1 MRRETQNRVDSFV
14 QPKQP
19 VGLEMKLLSTGQRLV
34 EVGKNI
40 SEDERVEFIKEK
52 FAEIADVLLEMEANK
67 ELTNRYHQTMHDEA
81 IIDIIKT
88 SMISAKVLT
97 FKFLD

>member
-1 MRRETQNRVDSFV
+1 MRRETTQRLDSLISPQ
-14 QPKQP
+14 QPTP
-19 VGLEMKLLSTGQRLV
+19 IELSTVQRLV
-34 EVGKNI
+34 GVGKNVH
-40 SEDERVEFIKEK
+40 SDERVEFVKEK
-52 FAEIADVLLEMEANK
+52 FSEIADVLLEMQENN